1 MQNKNTSQQKI
12 RRLVL
17 DAMLVA
23 LYVVFSTVLAFKTP
37 WFEVSLVGLPIL
49 LAARLFG
56 MQDAL
61 VIAALGSFLEQLMSP
76 YGLSV
81 TTPLWMAP
89 VVLMAAFAAL
99 GFFLIGRR
107 DSLPLMLG
115 VIILSEL
122 LLTAL
127 NTAALYVDGYIM
139 QYAVKALHL
148 IALPRIIN
156 SGVRMAISCVLV
168 PLLLPPIRR
177 LAGKTK

>member
-1 MQNKNTSQQKI
+1 MQNTNTSQQKI

-23 LYVVFSTVLAFKTP
+23 LYVVFSTVLSFKTP

-49 LAARLFG
+49 LSARLFG

-61 VIAALGSFLEQLMSP
+61 VIAAVGSFLEQLMSP
-76 YGLSV
+76 YGLSA

-89 VVLMAAFAAL
+89 VVLMAACAAL
-99 GFFLIGRR
+99 GFFFIGRR
-107 DSLPLMLG
+107 DSLPLVLG

-122 LLTAL
+122 LLTVF
-127 NTAALYVDGYIM
+127 NTAALYLDGYIM
-139 QYAVKALHL
+139 NYAVKALHL

-156 SGVRMAISCVLV
+156 SGVRMVLSCVLV
-168 PLLLPPIRR
+168 PLLIPPIRR
-177 LAGKTK
+177 LVGKTK

>member
-1 MQNKNTSQQKI
+1 MQNTKASQRI

-23 LYVVFSTVLAFKTP
+23 LYVVFSTVFSFKTP

-56 MQDAL
+56 AKDAL
-61 VIAALGSFLEQLMSP
+61 VIALLGSFMEQLMSP
-76 YGLSV
+76 YGLSA

-89 VVLMAAFAAL
+89 VVLMAAAAAL

-122 LLTAL
+122 LLTVF
-127 NTAALYVDGYIM
+127 NTVVLYLDGFIW
-139 QYAVKALHL
+139 QYAVEALHV

-156 SGVRMAISCVLV
+156 SGVRMVISCALV
-168 PLLLPPIRR
+168 PLLIPPISR
-177 LAGKTK
+177 LVGRDQ

>member
-1 MQNKNTSQQKI
+1 MQNTTNSQKI

-49 LAARLFG
+49 LSARLFG
-56 MQDAL
+56 AKDAL
-61 VIAALGSFLEQLMSP
+61 VIALLGSFMEQLMSP
-76 YGLSV
+76 YGLSA

-89 VVLMAAFAAL
+89 VVLMAAAAAL

-107 DSLPLMLG
+107 NSLPLMLG

-122 LLTAL
+122 LLTVF
-127 NTAALYVDGYIM
+127 NTAALYLDGYIM
-139 QYAVKALHL
+139 NYAVKALHL
-148 IALPRIIN
+148 IALPRLIN
-156 SGVRMAISCVLV
+156 SGVRMAISCALV
-168 PLLLPPIRR
+168 PLLIPPISR
-177 LAGKTK
+177 LVGKTK